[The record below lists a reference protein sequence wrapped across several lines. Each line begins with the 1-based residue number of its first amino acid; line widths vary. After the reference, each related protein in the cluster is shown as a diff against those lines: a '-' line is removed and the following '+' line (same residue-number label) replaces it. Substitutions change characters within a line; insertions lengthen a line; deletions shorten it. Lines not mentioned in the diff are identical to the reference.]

1 MKKGSILF
9 LKTIIG
15 ILAFTVLV
23 LHVFVL
29 PRIIL
34 AEFKS
39 DFDYLPILL
48 GIYLPAIAFSIALHS
63 AWNLLGLIDRNLAF
77 SKLSIK
83 ALRRIK
89 YCSFIISTLY
99 AIGLPYIFM
108 LAQEDDA
115 PGLALLGLIFTFGPF
130 VIGAAAAVFQRIFQ
144 NALDIKFENELTV

>member
-1 MKKGSILF
+1 MKKGSTLF

-15 ILAFTVLV
+15 ILVVVTLL
-23 LHVFVL
+23 LHIFVL
-29 PRIIL
+29 PRIII

-48 GIYLPAIAFSIALHS
+48 GLYLPTIAFFIALHS

-89 YCSFIISTLY
+89 YCSFIICALY

-108 LAQEDDA
+108 LAQQDDA
-115 PGLALLGLIFTFGPF
+115 PGLALIGLIFTFGPL
-130 VIGAAAAVFQRIFQ
+130 VIGTAAAVFQKMFQ
-144 NALDIKFENELTV
+144 NALDIKSENELTI